1 MSQRRGSSLVSTLM
15 VSAILL
21 LVALTMAT
29 TGTSHLQVATRQS
42 NLEVARN
49 LAESVTALAI
59 DKLADDP
66 TFGLGPDPAQRSLTV
81 SFNGRDQGRLTF
93 DSDTANNWTIP
104 LSINN
109 VESDLAS
116 AGTGRTLAP
125 FTAQIMAVGES
136 NGVVVTRET
145 ILRIPNYK
153 FAIATSGPLTSNG
166 GLYVAAVDALADISG
181 GLASVPPEQ
190 IEDGNLAANGV
201 NLVLSSSPAQPSVIT
216 GDAQSG
222 GTILLG
228 AQTNVQGSVLE
239 NSDPAALP
247 DLDVVDYDPAGWTG
261 LFELTSGTSSGTLTL
276 EGPVRRA
283 GDLTISNGGLE
294 LNGAYVYVDG
304 DLVVNGGI
312 TGKGA
317 VFCTG
322 DVTISGAS
330 ALSTDNV
337 QALVAQG
344 DVTINGYDK
353 DSSHFVGVL
362 YNRGDVSI
370 SDITLIGSLVNK
382 APPGSTFDINRTNAI
397 AAPEAVAFDWDF
409 PFEAR
414 IDLPTPGLPM
424 TGFTYIRVGGEVD
437 LNALYNPATDSFD
450 PNLVT
455 AENTPM
461 LYHIGSSTMLPGGTN
476 YRETTDFEQAVQW
489 WWEGN
494 ANAGSLPIDQVRQ
507 QLEVAVDDFL
517 NQFRANLLDLD
528 SLYQKT
534 KDPTLKKG
542 KFTLDPNQFIQF
554 SERVRVVWVREWH
567 R

>member
-1 MSQRRGSSLVSTLM
+1 M
-15 VSAILL
+15 VSAILV

-66 TFGLGPDPAQRSLTV
+66 SFGLSPDAAQRSLSI

-93 DSDTANNWTIP
+93 DTDTASAWTIP
-104 LSINN
+104 LSVNN
-109 VESDLAS
+109 VENDTAS
-116 AGTGRTLAP
+116 SGTGRTLAP

-136 NGVVVTRET
+136 NGVVVMRET

-153 FAIATSGPLTSNG
+153 FAIATSGQLTSNG
-166 GLYVAAVDALADISG
+166 GLYVAAVDALADLSG
-181 GLASVPPEQ
+181 GLASVPADQ
-190 IEDGNLAANGV
+190 LEDGNVAANGAS
-201 NLVLSSSPAQPSVIT
+201 LVLSSSPAQPTIIT

-228 AQTNVQGSVLE
+228 AQTDVQGSVVE
-239 NSDPAALP
+239 NSDPAPLP
-247 DLDVVDYDPAGWTG
+247 DLEVGDYDPAGWTG
-261 LFELTSGTSSGTLTL
+261 LFELTSGTSSSTLTL

-294 LNGAYVYVDG
+294 LNGAYLYVDG

-312 TGKGA
+312 TGQGA
-317 VFCTG
+317 VFCSG
-322 DVTISGAS
+322 DITVSGAS

-337 QALVAQG
+337 QALVAEG

-353 DSSHFVGVL
+353 DSSHFVGVI

-370 SDITLIGSLVNK
+370 SDITVIGSLVNK
-382 APPGSTFDINRTNAI
+382 APAGSTFSISRTNAI
-397 AAPEAVAFDWDF
+397 GAPEAVDFEWEF

-414 IDLPTPGLPM
+414 VDMPTPGLPM
-424 TGFTYIRVGGEVD
+424 DGFTYIKVGGEVNLD
-437 LNALYNPATDSFD
+437 TLYNPATDSFD
-450 PNLVT
+450 PDLVT
-455 AENTPM
+455 AETAPI
-461 LYHIGSSTMLPGGTN
+461 LFHIGSSTMLPGGPN
-476 YRETTDFEQAVQW
+476 YRETTDFEQAAQW

-494 ANAGSLPIDQVRQ
+494 ANAGSVSIDVVRQ
-507 QLEVAVDDFL
+507 QLQAYVNTFL
-517 NQFRANLLDLD
+517 DQFRANLADLD
-528 SLYQKT
+528 ALYQKT

-554 SERVRVVWVREWH
+554 SERVRVVWVRERH